1 MSRNG
6 THCCV
11 CIPTFSDI
19 FHDDNAKYN
28 AEKKSNHNQLCHMN
42 DKTLLKVSKTNRNP
56 ICDISTST
64 TFN

>member
-28 AEKKSNHNQLCHMN
+28 AEKKVITTTNHVILMTKHY
-42 DKTLLKVSKTNRNP
+42 
-56 ICDISTST
+56 
-64 TFN
+64 

>member
-28 AEKKSNHNQLCHMN
+28 AEKKVF
-42 DKTLLKVSKTNRNP
+42 TTNRVILMTKHYCNFQKQTQLP
-56 ICDISTST
+56 NLIIE
-64 TFN
+64 NN